1 MLVDQM
7 NKVDCHAKPVLI
19 YYRNRVSIENSF
31 RLTSR
36 VKRCDYPYIYV
47 YIYLCVYINIYIHFI

>member
-7 NKVDCHAKPVLI
+7 NKVNCHAKPVLI

-36 VKRCDYPYIYV
+36 VKRCDYPYIYS
-47 YIYLCVYINIYIHFI
+47 YIFMCIYKYI